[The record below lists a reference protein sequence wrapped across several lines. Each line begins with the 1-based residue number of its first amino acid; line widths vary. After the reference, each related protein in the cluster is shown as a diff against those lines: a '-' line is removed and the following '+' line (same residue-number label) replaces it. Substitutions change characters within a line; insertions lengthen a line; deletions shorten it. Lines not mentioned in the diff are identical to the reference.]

1 MVTAVSGRSGSRGW
15 MHANRMPE
23 DEIDR
28 RREADR
34 CACNVRGSCHST
46 RLARSHFLPVAN

>member
-1 MVTAVSGRSGSRGW
+1 VVTAVSGRSGSRGW